1 MRMPPSARGSLRKP
15 GGLCTLSD
23 NKNARKS
30 RSLDSAV
37 DRLAGKLK
45 YPIESTAD
53 MRAAVADMEATIAG
67 VSMRL
72 EDFAATVPTWWFPIV
87 SQENFREKAL
97 ELVHNQ
103 AFRATVLANMARPTV
118 RLTPDTPR
126 SESPS

>member
-1 MRMPPSARGSLRKP
+1 
-15 GGLCTLSD
+15 LSD